1 MLTVPAAIS
10 LVVSTV
16 ALLTGIA
23 AIAASW
29 GPGWGSIRW
38 FGAAALAASAY
49 GVCAFQTTL
58 DVSPDIRPIF
68 GRIAGAFV
76 SLLLV
81 SWFLYFASSRGRRL
95 ERWERAIVVGT
106 LVIGALWLVPGVCRT
121 DIVFARRLGWLGVT
135 YTTTR
140 PTVFGQFTY
149 ALLMAVAGTLVAI
162 AFRSWRRGEPGARV
176 ELVCVAVQLG
186 AGMNDALAAS
196 GRIAMPYLLDVGQL
210 VVVLGFATT
219 AIARFISDAK
229 ALERSSNELH
239 AAQREL
245 VRRERLAALGELSA
259 VVAHEVR
266 NPVSI
271 IFNAVATL
279 RKESVSPAASTLIG
293 IVNEEAERLK
303 RVAGELLEFARPRAL
318 SVDVVIPRA
327 LVESATT
334 AAVAG
339 SPTPARAA
347 VTVDIAPDVPDF
359 AGDEHLLRQALINL
373 VTNALQASEGA
384 VEVRVTKA
392 RRAPLAEDL
401 VFAVRDEGPGIS
413 PAVAERLFAPF
424 FSTRATG
431 SGLGLA
437 IVRRIAEAHG
447 GEVLWQNNPT
457 RGATFSMRV
466 PLELVDG
473 KNEK

>member
-16 ALLTGIA
+16 ALLAGIA

-38 FGAAALAASAY
+38 FGTAALAASAY

-68 GRIAGAFV
+68 GRVAGAFV
-76 SLLLV
+76 SLILV
-81 SWFLYFASSRGRRL
+81 SWFLYFASSRRRRL
-95 ERWERAIVVGT
+95 ERWERAIVIGT
-106 LVIGALWLVPGVCRT
+106 LVIGALWLVPDLCRT
-121 DIVFARRLGWLGVT
+121 GIVFARRLDWLGVT

-140 PTVFGQFTY
+140 PTAFGQATY
-149 ALLMAVAGTLVAI
+149 ALLMVVAAILIAI
-162 AFRSWRRGEPGARV
+162 AFRSWRREEPGALV
-176 ELVCVAVQLG
+176 ELVCVTVQFG

-210 VVVLGFATT
+210 IVVLGFGTT

-229 ALERSSNELH
+229 ALERSSVELH

-279 RKESVSPAASTLIG
+279 RKEPVSPAASTLIG

-303 RVAGELLEFARPRAL
+303 RVAGELLEFARPREL
-318 SVDVVIPRA
+318 LVDVVAPRS
-327 LVESATT
+327 LVEGATE
-334 AAVAG
+334 AAVAALA
-339 SPTPARAA
+339 SSRA
-347 VTVDIAPDVPDF
+347 VTIDVAPEVPDF
-359 AGDEHLLRQALINL
+359 AGDEQLLRQAVINL
-373 VTNALQASEGA
+373 VTNALQASDGPVHVGIRLE
-384 VEVRVTKA
+384 KA
-392 RRAPLAEDL
+392 ASASTVVLD
-401 VFAVRDEGPGIS
+401 VRDEGPGIT
-413 PAVAERLFAPF
+413 PEVAERLFTPF

-431 SGLGLA
+431 SGLGLP

-447 GEVLWQNNPT
+447 GEVVWQNNED
-457 RGATFSMRV
+457 RGATFSLRIPM
-466 PLELVDG
+466 
-473 KNEK
+473 K